1 MGQFAV
7 ILAAAG
13 RSTRF
18 GDPKQKKIYAELE
31 GRAVWLRALDPF
43 LTHGEVEQ
51 IIVAIAPEDREL
63 FDRRYHDKAA
73 FLNLDVIDG
82 GAERSD
88 TVARAL
94 ERVRPVCQFV
104 AIHDAARPCLT
115 ENMVSA
121 VFSAARDHGAALLA
135 TPVSDT
141 IKRTGDDR
149 FTTETVPRRN
159 LYLAQ
164 TPQVFRRDWLEA
176 AYARR
181 AASRRRRHRRHPACR
196 GSRAS
201 LRHRARVTAQSQ
213 AHDAGGPQARR
224 GHPAPAIEQPT
235 RDLRPSVC
243 RRGRDV
249 GRPAQPQGIGSLRF
263 LNRCPDAELFSLS
276 SWVHRVAAR
285 GLAPWH
291 RPRGGSPWL

>member
-63 FDRRYHDKAA
+63 FERRYHDKAA

-94 ERVRPVCQFV
+94 ERVRPICQFV

-115 ENMVSA
+115 EVMVSA
-121 VFSAARDHGAALLA
+121 VFSAALEHGACLAGDSGQRHDQAHRRRPFHHRDGSPAQPLPGPNSPGLSPRLAGKSLCPAL
-135 TPVSDT
+135 P
-141 IKRTGDDR
+141 G
-149 FTTETVPRRN
+149 
-159 LYLAQ
+159 
-164 TPQVFRRDWLEA
+164 
-176 AYARR
+176 
-181 AASRRRRHRRHPACR
+181 RRRRHGRYPACR
-196 GSRAS
+196 GSRAP
-201 LRHRARVTAQSQ
+201 LRHRARVHAAISSSRRRRTSSSPGPSCACNRA
-213 AHDAGGPQARR
+213 AHERLPVI
-224 GHPAPAIEQPT
+224 HSPT
-235 RDLRPSVC
+235 RRCSGPTCPS
-243 RRGRDV
+243 
-249 GRPAQPQGIGSLRF
+249 
-263 LNRCPDAELFSLS
+263 
-276 SWVHRVAAR
+276 
-285 GLAPWH
+285 
-291 RPRGGSPWL
+291 